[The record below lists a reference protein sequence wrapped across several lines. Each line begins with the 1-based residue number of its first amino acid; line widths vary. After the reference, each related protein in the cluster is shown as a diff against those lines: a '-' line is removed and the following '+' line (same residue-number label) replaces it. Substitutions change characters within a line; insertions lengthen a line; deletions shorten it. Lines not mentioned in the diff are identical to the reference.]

1 MYWVFIRDGV
11 LPGFLVGGTGFF
23 FFTEFPCGCKRV
35 ESSSA
40 PSSTEGRAVSR
51 SRWPPD
57 AVCVLFF
64 FVCFFFRP
72 SFVSFGVF
80 VFFWRPSAA
89 SSLFRVTNVRSGFL
103 VRQYGVQ

>member
-23 FFTEFPCGCKRV
+23 FLPSFHAAAKGSSHQVRHHQRKAGPFPGLV
-35 ESSSA
+35 
-40 PSSTEGRAVSR
+40 GRR
-51 SRWPPD
+51 T
-57 AVCVLFF
+57 LFVFCF
-64 FVCFFFRP
+64 FLCFFFRP